1 MHKGTPRV
9 GDQVVELP
17 DVTIGYDHEP
27 PLVTGLDLLLGRRER
42 LGIVGAN
49 GSGKS
54 TLLDVIAGRR
64 EPLTGQRVQGPTVQ
78 VGLHDQRGRDLDPQ
92 LRVRQAVA
100 GEGAEPDWWD
110 TQLLER
116 FWFDSDVQKSP
127 IELLSGGERRRLQ
140 LVLTLSA
147 KPNVLLLDEP
157 TNDLDLDTLRAL
169 EDFLDTWRGA
179 VVIISHDR
187 AFLDRTVDDVLV
199 IDDGRARRWPGG
211 YAGWLTDREGS
222 SNVRTLD
229 TSGTGKG
236 SASPRARS
244 EVAYRS
250 RSTVRHE
257 LKTAEK
263 AIAKLETVVA
273 RSVTS
278 SRLPEPIMRRS
289 PGSAPSSLRRS
300 WPSPQPRRPG
310 SNVRPSSRR
319 STASADGVILRGRG
333 RRTWR
338 DLGLWR
344 ECAAPRRR

>member
-1 MHKGTPRV
+1 M
-9 GDQVVELP
+9 
-17 DVTIGYDHEP
+17 
-27 PLVTGLDLLLGRRER
+27 
-42 LGIVGAN
+42 
-49 GSGKS
+49 
-54 TLLDVIAGRR
+54 
-64 EPLTGQRVQGPTVQ
+64 
-78 VGLHDQRGRDLDPQ
+78 
-92 LRVRQAVA
+92 
-100 GEGAEPDWWD
+100 
-110 TQLLER
+110 
-116 FWFDSDVQKSP
+116 
-127 IELLSGGERRRLQ
+127 
-140 LVLTLSA
+140 
-147 KPNVLLLDEP
+147 LLLDEP

-211 YAGWLTDREGS
+211 YAGWLADREGS

-273 RSVTS
+273 ALRDELEVAGTDHEAIARVGTELAAQELALAAAEEAWLERSAE
-278 SRLPEPIMRRS
+278 LEEI
-289 PGSAPSSLRRS
+289 
-300 WPSPQPRRPG
+300 
-310 SNVRPSSRR
+310 
-319 STASADGVILRGRG
+319 DGVG
-333 RRTWR
+333 
-338 DLGLWR
+338 
-344 ECAAPRRR
+344 